1 MKKEGNEQEK
11 KDKNQGA
18 EDDDDSE
25 EDDLFG
31 KKSDEDGVK
40 LKIED
45 NMKVPDAGLNA
56 QNSKSEHKG
65 AGENNDIRKTSSLDD
80 RNALTGRIEGALG
93 TSLNPINGSQRQPGQ
108 PDGLDGGQNNRQQIY
123 QPKDENVDDLDNDVS
138 LGVSE
143 KDSMDDDPNII
154 VAQYKTEYRVRSV
167 FKFNLQN
174 VVMFIDGIHY
184 FVKEMK
190 S

>member
-1 MKKEGNEQEK
+1 MKKEGNQQEK

-18 EDDDDSE
+18 EDDDDSD

-31 KKSDEDGVK
+31 KKSDEEGVK

-45 NMKVPDAGLNA
+45 GTKQPDGGLNL
-56 QNSKSEHKG
+56 QNSKSDIKG
-65 AGENNDIRKTSSLDD
+65 GENNDIRKTSSLDD
-80 RNALTGRIEGALG
+80 RSALTGRIEGAIG
-93 TSLNPINGSQRQPGQ
+93 NSLNPINGQQRQPGQ
-108 PDGLDGGQNNRQQIY
+108 PEGLDAAQNNRQQIY
-123 QPKDENVDDLDNDVS
+123 QPKDENADDLDNDDS

-167 FKFNLQN
+167 FKFNL
-174 VVMFIDGIHY
+174 
-184 FVKEMK
+184 
-190 S
+190 

>member
-65 AGENNDIRKTSSLDD
+65 AGENNSGWPVSKKTS
-80 RNALTGRIEGALG
+80 
-93 TSLNPINGSQRQPGQ
+93 
-108 PDGLDGGQNNRQQIY
+108 
-123 QPKDENVDDLDNDVS
+123 
-138 LGVSE
+138 
-143 KDSMDDDPNII
+143 
-154 VAQYKTEYRVRSV
+154 KTWSAER
-167 FKFNLQN
+167 K
-174 VVMFIDGIHY
+174 
-184 FVKEMK
+184 
-190 S
+190 